1 MKKIALLVLV
11 LSISASTFAR
21 TFTAPTNETL
31 RTEITKMLQHADLK
45 FDSVYLKANVTFTVT
60 TTGEIVVLEVASDHP
75 ELEAF
80 IKGKL
85 NYKKVTLKA
94 NRNGVIYKVP
104 VKIMKNE

>member
-1 MKKIALLVLV
+1 VK
-11 LSISASTFAR
+11 
-21 TFTAPTNETL
+21 
-31 RTEITKMLQHADLK
+31 
-45 FDSVYLKANVTFTVT
+45 
-60 TTGEIVVLEVASDHP
+60 IVVLEVASDHP

-104 VKIMKNE
+104 IKIMKNE